1 MKLTKKQQFLLV
13 KLAILAIILMIS
25 GLGFF
30 SKNQKKTS
38 NKSNTNQTQV
48 ESSVDFS
55 GYDKSKMYTL
65 QVGKVAD
72 GDTFHVRLDGKEFK
86 IRLLLI
92 DTPETAK
99 EGKAA
104 QPFADQAKQKTEE
117 LLKKAKHYIL
127 YLAFLSYS
135 LSEFLI
141 LLIVAAKIASP
152 IEANITSILLSW

>member
-13 KLAILAIILMIS
+13 KLVILAIILIIS
-25 GLGFF
+25 GLGLF

-99 EGKAA
+99 EERLLNHLQIK
-104 QPFADQAKQKTEE
+104 QNKKQK
-117 LLKKAKHYIL
+117 
-127 YLAFLSYS
+127 SY
-135 LSEFLI
+135 
-141 LLIVAAKIASP
+141 
-152 IEANITSILLSW
+152 

>member
-72 GDTFHVRLDGKEFK
+72 GIHSTFD
-86 IRLLLI
+86 
-92 DTPETAK
+92 
-99 EGKAA
+99 
-104 QPFADQAKQKTEE
+104 
-117 LLKKAKHYIL
+117 
-127 YLAFLSYS
+127 
-135 LSEFLI
+135 
-141 LLIVAAKIASP
+141 
-152 IEANITSILLSW
+152 